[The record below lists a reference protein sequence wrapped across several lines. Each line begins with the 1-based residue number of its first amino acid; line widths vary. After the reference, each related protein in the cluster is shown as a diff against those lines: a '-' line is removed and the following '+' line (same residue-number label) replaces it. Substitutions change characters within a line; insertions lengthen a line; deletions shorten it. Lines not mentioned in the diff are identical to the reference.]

1 METVPKLPVGQWA
14 EWLVALL
21 DEYRGVL
28 FEPIATVLE
37 GMVTLLTSVLLNVP
51 SVILILM
58 LGAMAWVFGKR
69 STMLFTVLGLLLIHN
84 LGYWEKTIETLGLVV
99 TSALVSILVG
109 IPAGIFCARSN
120 VFRRLITPVLD
131 LMQTMPAFVYLIPAI
146 FFFGLGEVPGVI
158 ASVIFAMPPIIR
170 LTNLGIRQVSA
181 ELGEAADAF
190 GSTPWQKLI
199 KVQLPLA
206 KSTIYA
212 GVNQCIMLALSM
224 VVIAAMIGAKGLGA
238 DVYRAVSQVD
248 IGRGFEAGLAIVII
262 AIVLDR
268 ITQHAGKRERKL
280 DE

>member
-1 METVPKLPVGQWA
+1 MDAVPKLPIG
-14 EWLVALL
+14 EWVEGFVALL
-21 DEYRGVL
+21 EQYRGVL
-28 FEPIATVLE
+28 FEPIAALLE
-37 GMVTLLTSVLLNVP
+37 GMVAVFTSVLLNVP
-51 SVILILM
+51 SFILILM
-58 LGAMAWVFGKR
+58 LGALAWVFDKWAN
-69 STMLFTVLGLLLIHN
+69 MLFTLLGLLLIDN
-84 LGYWEKTIETLGLVV
+84 LGYWEQTVETLGLVL
-99 TSALVSILVG
+99 TSALVSILLG
-109 IPAGIFCARSN
+109 IPAGIYCARSD
-120 VFRRLITPVLD
+120 VFRQLMTPVLD
-131 LMQTMPAFVYLIPAI
+131 LMQTMPAFVYLIPAV

-158 ASVIFAMPPIIR
+158 ASVIFAMPPVIR

-190 GSTPWQKLI
+190 GSTSWQKLI

-248 IGRGFEAGLAIVII
+248 IGTGFEAGLAIVII

-268 ITQHAGKRERKL
+268 ITQHAGRKG
-280 DE
+280 EY